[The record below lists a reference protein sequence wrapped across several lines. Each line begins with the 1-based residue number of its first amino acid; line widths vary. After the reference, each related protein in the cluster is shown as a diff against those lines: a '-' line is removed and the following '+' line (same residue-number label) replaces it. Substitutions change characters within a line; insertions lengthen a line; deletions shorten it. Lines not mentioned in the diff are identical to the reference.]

1 MPLIATECRLARGHP
16 HQARINEAALL
27 MAAEMGAEI
36 ASLVSEG
43 RGFTP
48 SDQAIA
54 KTRTERIIG
63 RYMGD
68 KRTMCADGP

>member
-1 MPLIATECRLARGHP
+1 MSTDCLP

-27 MAAEMGAEI
+27 MAAEMAAEI

-54 KTRTERIIG
+54 KARTERLIG
-63 RYMGD
+63 RYIEY
-68 KRTMCADGP
+68 KRTMCADVP

>member
-1 MPLIATECRLARGHP
+1 
-16 HQARINEAALL
+16 

>member
-1 MPLIATECRLARGHP
+1 
-16 HQARINEAALL
+16 

-54 KTRTERIIG
+54 KARTERIIG
-63 RYMGD
+63 HYMED
-68 KRTMCADGP
+68 KRTMCADVP

>member
-1 MPLIATECRLARGHP
+1 MTTDCLP

-27 MAAEMGAEI
+27 MAAEMAAEI

-48 SDQAIA
+48 SFTPSDQAIA
-54 KTRTERIIG
+54 KARTERLIG
-63 RYMGD
+63 RYIED
-68 KRTMCADGP
+68 KRTMCADVP

>member
-1 MPLIATECRLARGHP
+1 MTTDCLP

-54 KTRTERIIG
+54 KARTERIIG
-63 RYMGD
+63 RYMED

>member
-1 MPLIATECRLARGHP
+1 
-16 HQARINEAALL
+16 

-48 SDQAIA
+48 SFTPSDQAIA
-54 KTRTERIIG
+54 KARTERLIG
-63 RYMGD
+63 RYIEY